1 MVVRIHLGAPEWLCT
16 PNGRESRLKPDQ
28 VMVRV
33 HPELPVTTKSTR
45 RVRGRRLKARI
56 HSVCDVVTMLSYSNG
71 RESRLKSGPVLVRI
85 QPGAPSK
92 GPARTLTIE
101 TQVTNTQP

>member
-33 HPELPVTTKSTR
+33 HPELPV
-45 RVRGRRLKARI
+45 
-56 HSVCDVVTMLSYSNG
+56 LSYSNG